1 MSVRGDGN
9 DEGTMMMM
17 MGMMTETLMMM
28 MMTMMIKPFD
38 MIYLTFL
45 SA

>member
-1 MSVRGDGN
+1 MSVGGDGD

-17 MGMMTETLMMM
+17 VGMMTETKIM